1 MHRLLYVLC
10 CVLTAAITGC
20 SSAPTVVKPPVEP
33 PVRIKPPKVKPTP
46 VPTLPPP
53 PPQVKPTPPAPSPN
67 GLSEQGIHRLLLK
80 LLPPISSDRE
90 GWATDLQQ
98 AFKSLELPPSA
109 ENFCAVIAVVEQESN
124 FQVDPVVPNMPQ
136 IVEREIATRREK
148 YSIPQSVVEWM
159 LARTSRDGHSYQ
171 QRIHTLKTERELSE
185 LVDEVVD
192 RVPGGKKLFQNYN
205 PVRTGGAMQVSVAFA
220 EEHVK
225 TRPYP
230 YPMRDGVRNEVFT
243 RRGGLYFGSAILLD
257 YPAPY
262 SDPLY
267 RFADFN
273 AGRYS
278 SRNAAFQ
285 HALGRIS
292 GKSIGT
298 DGDLLRYKNGQPDSE
313 PSTTLSILLNL
324 KNRLGMSEASIHRDV
339 LLEKSPSFSK
349 TQLYGRVFELADQGG
364 TQPRTLMP
372 EIDLKSPKFKRKLT
386 TEWFATRVNRRY
398 KTCLQR
404 ASDKKPNNH

>member
-1 MHRLLYVLC
+1 MRRSLFILC
-10 CVLTAAITGC
+10 CVLFAALSGC

-33 PVRIKPPKVKPTP
+33 PAPVKPPKVKPTP
-46 VPTLPPP
+46 APTPQPVSPP
-53 PPQVKPTPPAPSPN
+53 VKPTPPTPPLAE
-67 GLSEQGIHRLLLK
+67 LSEQRIHRLLLK
-80 LLPPISSDRE
+80 LLPPIPSDRN
-90 GWATDLQQ
+90 GWANDLQQ
-98 AFKSLELPPSA
+98 AFKSLTIPPSA
-109 ENFCAVIAVVEQESN
+109 ENFCAVIAITEQESN
-124 FQVDPVVPNMPQ
+124 FQADPPVHNMPQ

-159 LARTSRDGHSYQ
+159 LARTSRDGRSYQ

-205 PVRTGGAMQVSVAFA
+205 PVRTGGPMQVSVAFA
-220 EEHVK
+220 DEYVQTH
-225 TRPYP
+225 PYP
-230 YPMRDGVRNEVFT
+230 YPMSSSVRNEVFT

-257 YPAPY
+257 YPVPY

-292 GKSIGT
+292 GKPIGT

-313 PSTTLSILLNL
+313 PSTTLSTLLNI
-324 KNRLGMSEASIHRDV
+324 KSRLGMSEASIRRDV

-386 TEWFATRVNRRY
+386 TEWFATRVYRRY

-404 ASDKKPNNH
+404 ASEQKPSTR